1 MYYVL
6 MSLMSAAFLF
16 AGFTHLDGSVL
27 WGFVVAAGGFF
38 LGHVVTEALN
48 HKDV

>member
-6 MSLMSAAFLF
+6 MSFVSAVALF
-16 AGFTHLDGSVL
+16 TGFSYSEGILL
-27 WGFVVAAGGFF
+27 WNFVIAIGGVY

-48 HKDV
+48 DKGV

>member
-6 MSLMSAAFLF
+6 MSLASAASLF
-16 AGFTHLDGSVL
+16 AGFSHSDGIPF
-27 WGFVVAAGGFF
+27 WNFVIAIGGFY

-48 HKDV
+48 HKEV

>member
-6 MSLMSAAFLF
+6 MSLVSAVALF
-16 AGFTHLDGSVL
+16 AGFSHSDGAPL
-27 WGFVVAAGGFF
+27 WNFVIAVGGFY

-48 HKDV
+48 KKEV

>member
-6 MSLMSAAFLF
+6 MSLASAAFLF
-16 AGFTHLDGSVL
+16 VGFTYSDGIPL
-27 WGFVVAAGGFF
+27 WDFVIAIGGVY

-48 HKDV
+48 DKGV